1 MSVILDRHTLAS
13 LCQLGDGTLT
23 GTGYYPGLFVR
34 PANIGYNAVN
44 AEGYLDYPSTTPD
57 QICKVIRAQGS
68 PPTLGGRDGTVLTG
82 PSGYQITVNVSAG
95 FPATPITGSPFT
107 ADTRVPAPFGPYAGA
122 NIYPRWTGET
132 AWDLQTY
139 PATEAFTPQGLTSSL
154 RFDYT
159 YPGIGEPAKEGVSFD
174 TGVLSND
181 PADGGTSQFEQEA
194 EFMVLANADE
204 VCCWNEGAEIE
215 LNVDVWQIDFTPT
228 AVAGS
233 PGVFDYTLGS
243 ASFHSTLTHTV
254 TIDSSWTDPY
264 NRVHTFTIP
273 KVTGYFTF
281 VNEFYITAVTA
292 P

>member
-1 MSVILDRHTLAS
+1 MSVILGRHTLAS

-23 GTGYYPGLFVR
+23 GPGYYPGVYAR
-34 PANIGYNAVN
+34 PGDTFATAGSVVGYQ
-44 AEGYLDYPSTTPD
+44 DYPSTTPD

-68 PPTLGGRDGTVLTG
+68 PPSLGGRDGTVLTG
-82 PSGYQITVNVSAG
+82 PSGYQLTANVSAG
-95 FPATPITGSPFT
+95 FPPSPISGSPFT
-107 ADTRVPAPFGPYAGA
+107 ADTRVPAPFGPWS

-139 PATEAFTPQGLTSSL
+139 PATANFTPQGLTSVM
-154 RFDYT
+154 RFNYA
-159 YPGIGEPAKEGVSFD
+159 YPGLGDTAREGVSYD
-174 TGVLSND
+174 TGVISND

-194 EFMVLANADE
+194 EYMVLANATE
-204 VCCWNEGAEIE
+204 VCCWNEGTQIE
-215 LNVDVWQIDFTPT
+215 LNVDVWQIDFNTT
-228 AVAGS
+228 AVTGS

-243 ASFHSTLTHTV
+243 SSFHSTLTHTV
-254 TIDSSWTDPY
+254 TIDSSWEDPY
-264 NRVHTFTIP
+264 NRVHTFAIP